1 MVKTNFFGKLRL
13 GKYFSFPA
21 ILYFFTEC
29 YHFML
34 LNTLQIPQELFS
46 DPAKTKKMLKLL

>member
-1 MVKTNFFGKLRL
+1 VQTNFFGKLRL

-46 DPAKTKKMLKLL
+46 DPAKTKKMLKL